1 MIVHVK
7 LISNDE
13 FDKLKLINDE
23 ADKKKTPEEKEKN

>member
-1 MIVHVK
+1 MTVHVK

-23 ADKKKTPEEKEKN
+23 VDKKKTPEEKEKN

>member
-23 ADKKKTPEEKEKN
+23 VDKKKTPEEKEKN

>member
-23 ADKKKTPEEKEKN
+23 VDNKKTPEEKEKN

>member
-7 LISNDE
+7 LISNDG

-23 ADKKKTPEEKEKN
+23 VDKKKTPEEKEKN